1 MIVVVGPS
9 LCASSLCAAQQPALR
24 RDECEVRLRQ
34 SGNRLDSIQ
43 MVLCIVRTAGKTRV
57 ITEVLQLPCFGPYF
71 CHIRIHKRP
80 GCCDTFQ
87 LSRRRRVPANLRLRR
102 CPLSRSQ
109 PCTTRSSPL
118 TQPSC
123 SMRTAPR
130 LRLWGLLL
138 LATRS
143 ESFQRTRSSRAQTRL
158 HASTTLPELLEA
170 LKPYA
175 PVRCIVVLPGA
186 GAILESAVDASRW
199 TMSESTT
206 PTGKTLL
213 TCKIA
218 DGSSGPPPFEL
229 HLDVDRATKA
239 TLGVSPKTGGPI
251 VRVMDGDGAG
261 LVTLLPTGDSFVD
274 DVVGKLG
281 EEVDLVRR

>member
-1 MIVVVGPS
+1 MGGADVVAACKLVGG
-9 LCASSLCAAQQPALR
+9 LR
-24 RDECEVRLRQ
+24 DAHRL
-34 SGNRLDSIQ
+34 
-43 MVLCIVRTAGKTRV
+43 
-57 ITEVLQLPCFGPYF
+57 LQ
-71 CHIRIHKRP
+71 
-80 GCCDTFQ
+80 
-87 LSRRRRVPANLRLRR
+87 RRVARR
-102 CPLSRSQ
+102 
-109 PCTTRSSPL
+109 
-118 TQPSC
+118 
-123 SMRTAPR
+123 APQR
-130 LRLWGLLL
+130 RVEIVDLKIEGCGVALGGRVLGLE
-138 LATRS
+138 A
-143 ESFQRTRSSRAQTRL
+143 EPFEERAQTRL
-158 HASTTLPELLEA
+158 HASTTLTELLEA

-218 DGSSGPPPFEL
+218 DGGGDGPPPFEL
-229 HLDVDRATKA
+229 HLDVDRAKKA

>member
-1 MIVVVGPS
+1 M
-9 LCASSLCAAQQPALR
+9 
-24 RDECEVRLRQ
+24 
-34 SGNRLDSIQ
+34 
-43 MVLCIVRTAGKTRV
+43 
-57 ITEVLQLPCFGPYF
+57 
-71 CHIRIHKRP
+71 
-80 GCCDTFQ
+80 
-87 LSRRRRVPANLRLRR
+87 
-102 CPLSRSQ
+102 
-109 PCTTRSSPL
+109 TT
-118 TQPSC
+118 T
-123 SMRTAPR
+123 PR
-130 LRLWGLLL
+130 LRLWGGLLL
-138 LATRS
+138 LAATS
-143 ESFQRTRSSRAQTRL
+143 ESFQRTPPSRAHTRL
-158 HASTTLPELLEA
+158 QSTTLPPSRANTHLQSTTLPELLEA

-218 DGSSGPPPFEL
+218 DAGDSPPPFEL
-229 HLDVDRATKA
+229 HLDVDRAKKA

-274 DVVGKLG
+274 DVAGKLG

>member
-1 MIVVVGPS
+1 
-9 LCASSLCAAQQPALR
+9 
-24 RDECEVRLRQ
+24 
-34 SGNRLDSIQ
+34 
-43 MVLCIVRTAGKTRV
+43 
-57 ITEVLQLPCFGPYF
+57 
-71 CHIRIHKRP
+71 
-80 GCCDTFQ
+80 
-87 LSRRRRVPANLRLRR
+87 
-102 CPLSRSQ
+102 
-109 PCTTRSSPL
+109 
-118 TQPSC
+118 
-123 SMRTAPR
+123 MRTAPR

-158 HASTTLPELLEA
+158 HASTTLTELLEA

-213 TCKIA
+213 TCKIT
-218 DGSSGPPPFEL
+218 DSGDAPFEL
-229 HLDVDRATKA
+229 HLDVDRAKKA

>member
-1 MIVVVGPS
+1 MRLSPPSPARRGP
-9 LCASSLCAAQQPALR
+9 R
-24 RDECEVRLRQ
+24 
-34 SGNRLDSIQ
+34 
-43 MVLCIVRTAGKTRV
+43 
-57 ITEVLQLPCFGPYF
+57 
-71 CHIRIHKRP
+71 
-80 GCCDTFQ
+80 
-87 LSRRRRVPANLRLRR
+87 LSRRCTLRSAFAMASAAQAHPAAATEVV
-102 CPLSRSQ
+102 RS
-109 PCTTRSSPL
+109 
-118 TQPSC
+118 
-123 SMRTAPR
+123 
-130 LRLWGLLL
+130 
-138 LATRS
+138 
-143 ESFQRTRSSRAQTRL
+143 
-158 HASTTLPELLEA
+158 LLEA

-218 DGSSGPPPFEL
+218 DGVDAPFEL
-229 HLDVDRATKA
+229 HLDVDRAKKA

-274 DVVGKLG
+274 DVVGRLG

>member
-1 MIVVVGPS
+1 M
-9 LCASSLCAAQQPALR
+9 
-24 RDECEVRLRQ
+24 
-34 SGNRLDSIQ
+34 
-43 MVLCIVRTAGKTRV
+43 KT
-57 ITEVLQLPCFGPYF
+57 T
-71 CHIRIHKRP
+71 
-80 GCCDTFQ
+80 
-87 LSRRRRVPANLRLRR
+87 
-102 CPLSRSQ
+102 
-109 PCTTRSSPL
+109 
-118 TQPSC
+118 
-123 SMRTAPR
+123 PR
-130 LRLWGLLL
+130 LRLWGGLLL
-138 LATRS
+138 LAATS
-143 ESFQRTRSSRAQTRL
+143 ESFQRTPPSRAHTRL
-158 HASTTLPELLEA
+158 HASTTLTELLEA

-218 DGSSGPPPFEL
+218 DGGGDGPPPFEL
-229 HLDVDRATKA
+229 HLDVDRAKKA

-274 DVVGKLG
+274 DVAGKLG

>member
-1 MIVVVGPS
+1 M
-9 LCASSLCAAQQPALR
+9 
-24 RDECEVRLRQ
+24 
-34 SGNRLDSIQ
+34 
-43 MVLCIVRTAGKTRV
+43 
-57 ITEVLQLPCFGPYF
+57 
-71 CHIRIHKRP
+71 
-80 GCCDTFQ
+80 
-87 LSRRRRVPANLRLRR
+87 
-102 CPLSRSQ
+102 
-109 PCTTRSSPL
+109 TT
-118 TQPSC
+118 T
-123 SMRTAPR
+123 PR
-130 LRLWGLLL
+130 LRLWGGLLL
-138 LATRS
+138 LAATS
-143 ESFQRTRSSRAQTRL
+143 ESFQRTPSSSRAHTRL
-158 HASTTLPELLEA
+158 HASTTLTELLEA

-175 PVRCIVVLPGA
+175 PVRCIVVFPGA

-218 DGSSGPPPFEL
+218 DGGDSPPPFEL
-229 HLDVDRATKA
+229 HIDVDRAKKA

-274 DVVGKLG
+274 DVAGKLG

>member
-1 MIVVVGPS
+1 MTAT
-9 LCASSLCAAQQPALR
+9 LWQLLAL
-24 RDECEVRLRQ
+24 L
-34 SGNRLDSIQ
+34 
-43 MVLCIVRTAGKTRV
+43 
-57 ITEVLQLPCFGPYF
+57 
-71 CHIRIHKRP
+71 H
-80 GCCDTFQ
+80 
-87 LSRRRRVPANLRLRR
+87 
-102 CPLSRSQ
+102 
-109 PCTTRSSPL
+109 
-118 TQPSC
+118 
-123 SMRTAPR
+123 
-130 LRLWGLLL
+130 

-143 ESFQRTRSSRAQTRL
+143 DAFQRTPSSRAHTRL
-158 HASTTLPELLEA
+158 HASTTLTELLEA

-218 DGSSGPPPFEL
+218 DGDPPPFEL
-229 HLDVDRATKA
+229 HLDVDRAKKA

-274 DVVGKLG
+274 AVVGKLG

>member
-1 MIVVVGPS
+1 MAFTS
-9 LCASSLCAAQQPALR
+9 KATKR
-24 RDECEVRLRQ
+24 VRN
-34 SGNRLDSIQ
+34 S
-43 MVLCIVRTAGKTRV
+43 CILLFK
-57 ITEVLQLPCFGPYF
+57 CFCPYF
-71 CHIRIHKRP
+71 CIYASTESQHAVTHHSFHA
-80 GCCDTFQ
+80 GDVCQHLHAFDATATLQ
-87 LSRRRRVPANLRLRR
+87 
-102 CPLSRSQ
+102 PLHFGSSHLTPPRSHSRS
-109 PCTTRSSPL
+109 
-118 TQPSC
+118 SC
-123 SMRTAPR
+123 SMKTTPR
-130 LRLWGLLL
+130 LRLWGGLLL
-138 LATRS
+138 LAATS
-143 ESFQRTRSSRAQTRL
+143 ESFQRTPSSRAHTRL
-158 HASTTLPELLEA
+158 HASTTLTELLEA

-218 DGSSGPPPFEL
+218 DGGLPPPFEL
-229 HLDVDRATKA
+229 HLDVDRAKKA

>member
-1 MIVVVGPS
+1 M
-9 LCASSLCAAQQPALR
+9 
-24 RDECEVRLRQ
+24 
-34 SGNRLDSIQ
+34 
-43 MVLCIVRTAGKTRV
+43 T
-57 ITEVLQLPCFGPYF
+57 
-71 CHIRIHKRP
+71 
-80 GCCDTFQ
+80 
-87 LSRRRRVPANLRLRR
+87 
-102 CPLSRSQ
+102 
-109 PCTTRSSPL
+109 
-118 TQPSC
+118 
-123 SMRTAPR
+123 TAPR

-138 LATRS
+138 LAATS
-143 ESFQRTRSSRAQTRL
+143 ESFQRTPPWRAHTRL

-175 PVRCIVVLPGA
+175 PVRCIVVFPGA

-218 DGSSGPPPFEL
+218 DGGDFEL
-229 HLDVDRATKA
+229 HLDVDRAKKA

>member
-1 MIVVVGPS
+1 
-9 LCASSLCAAQQPALR
+9 
-24 RDECEVRLRQ
+24 
-34 SGNRLDSIQ
+34 
-43 MVLCIVRTAGKTRV
+43 
-57 ITEVLQLPCFGPYF
+57 
-71 CHIRIHKRP
+71 
-80 GCCDTFQ
+80 
-87 LSRRRRVPANLRLRR
+87 
-102 CPLSRSQ
+102 
-109 PCTTRSSPL
+109 
-118 TQPSC
+118 
-123 SMRTAPR
+123 MRTAPR
-130 LRLWGLLL
+130 LRLWGALLL
-138 LATRS
+138 LAATS
-143 ESFQRTRSSRAQTRL
+143 ESFQRTPPSRAHTRL
-158 HASTTLPELLEA
+158 HASTTLTELFEA

-175 PVRCIVVLPGA
+175 PVRCIVVLHGA

-218 DGSSGPPPFEL
+218 DNDSPPPFEL
-229 HLDVDRATKA
+229 HLDVDRAKKA

>member
-1 MIVVVGPS
+1 M
-9 LCASSLCAAQQPALR
+9 
-24 RDECEVRLRQ
+24 
-34 SGNRLDSIQ
+34 
-43 MVLCIVRTAGKTRV
+43 
-57 ITEVLQLPCFGPYF
+57 
-71 CHIRIHKRP
+71 
-80 GCCDTFQ
+80 
-87 LSRRRRVPANLRLRR
+87 
-102 CPLSRSQ
+102 
-109 PCTTRSSPL
+109 TT
-118 TQPSC
+118 T
-123 SMRTAPR
+123 PR
-130 LRLWGLLL
+130 LRLWGGLLL
-138 LATRS
+138 LAATS
-143 ESFQRTRSSRAQTRL
+143 ESFQRTPSSRAHTRL
-158 HASTTLPELLEA
+158 HASTTLTELLEA

-218 DGSSGPPPFEL
+218 DGGGNSPPPFEL
-229 HLDVDRATKA
+229 HLDVDRAKKA

>member
-1 MIVVVGPS
+1 M
-9 LCASSLCAAQQPALR
+9 
-24 RDECEVRLRQ
+24 
-34 SGNRLDSIQ
+34 
-43 MVLCIVRTAGKTRV
+43 
-57 ITEVLQLPCFGPYF
+57 
-71 CHIRIHKRP
+71 
-80 GCCDTFQ
+80 
-87 LSRRRRVPANLRLRR
+87 
-102 CPLSRSQ
+102 
-109 PCTTRSSPL
+109 TT
-118 TQPSC
+118 T
-123 SMRTAPR
+123 PR
-130 LRLWGLLL
+130 LRIWGGLLL
-138 LATRS
+138 LAATS
-143 ESFQRTRSSRAQTRL
+143 ESFQRTPSSRAHTRL

-218 DGSSGPPPFEL
+218 DGGGDGPPPFEL
-229 HLDVDRATKA
+229 HLAVDRAKKA

-274 DVVGKLG
+274 DVVGRLG

>member
-1 MIVVVGPS
+1 MTAT
-9 LCASSLCAAQQPALR
+9 LWQLLAL
-24 RDECEVRLRQ
+24 L
-34 SGNRLDSIQ
+34 
-43 MVLCIVRTAGKTRV
+43 
-57 ITEVLQLPCFGPYF
+57 
-71 CHIRIHKRP
+71 H
-80 GCCDTFQ
+80 
-87 LSRRRRVPANLRLRR
+87 
-102 CPLSRSQ
+102 
-109 PCTTRSSPL
+109 
-118 TQPSC
+118 
-123 SMRTAPR
+123 
-130 LRLWGLLL
+130 

-143 ESFQRTRSSRAQTRL
+143 DAFQRTPSRAQTRL
-158 HASTTLPELLEA
+158 HASATLPELLEA

-218 DGSSGPPPFEL
+218 DGRGDGPPPFEL
-229 HLDVDRATKA
+229 HLDVDRAKKA

>member
-1 MIVVVGPS
+1 MTAT
-9 LCASSLCAAQQPALR
+9 LWQLLAL
-24 RDECEVRLRQ
+24 L
-34 SGNRLDSIQ
+34 
-43 MVLCIVRTAGKTRV
+43 
-57 ITEVLQLPCFGPYF
+57 
-71 CHIRIHKRP
+71 H
-80 GCCDTFQ
+80 
-87 LSRRRRVPANLRLRR
+87 
-102 CPLSRSQ
+102 
-109 PCTTRSSPL
+109 
-118 TQPSC
+118 
-123 SMRTAPR
+123 
-130 LRLWGLLL
+130 

-143 ESFQRTRSSRAQTRL
+143 DAFQRTRSSRAQTRL
-158 HASTTLPELLEA
+158 HAASTTLPELLEA

>member
-1 MIVVVGPS
+1 M
-9 LCASSLCAAQQPALR
+9 
-24 RDECEVRLRQ
+24 
-34 SGNRLDSIQ
+34 
-43 MVLCIVRTAGKTRV
+43 
-57 ITEVLQLPCFGPYF
+57 
-71 CHIRIHKRP
+71 
-80 GCCDTFQ
+80 
-87 LSRRRRVPANLRLRR
+87 
-102 CPLSRSQ
+102 
-109 PCTTRSSPL
+109 TT
-118 TQPSC
+118 T
-123 SMRTAPR
+123 PR
-130 LRLWGLLL
+130 LRLWGALLL
-138 LATRS
+138 LAATS
-143 ESFQRTRSSRAQTRL
+143 ESFQRTPSSRAHTRL

-218 DGSSGPPPFEL
+218 DGVDAPFEL
-229 HLDVDRATKA
+229 HLDVDRAKKA

-274 DVVGKLG
+274 DVVGRLG

>member
-1 MIVVVGPS
+1 MT
-9 LCASSLCAAQQPALR
+9 LLLFK
-24 RDECEVRLRQ
+24 
-34 SGNRLDSIQ
+34 
-43 MVLCIVRTAGKTRV
+43 VL
-57 ITEVLQLPCFGPYF
+57 FDPYF
-71 CHIRIHKRP
+71 CNLRIHARP
-80 GCCDTFQ
+80 SSCDTPQ
-87 LSRRRRVPANLRLRR
+87 LSRRQVCQLANLRRYSHDPAFALWVSHLTQPRSHLTQ
-102 CPLSRSQ
+102 LSRSM
-109 PCTTRSSPL
+109 TT
-118 TQPSC
+118 T
-123 SMRTAPR
+123 PR
-130 LRLWGLLL
+130 MRLWGGLLL
-138 LATRS
+138 LAATS
-143 ESFQRTRSSRAQTRL
+143 ESFQRTPPSRAHTRL

-274 DVVGKLG
+274 DVVGRLG
-281 EEVDLVRR
+281 EELELVRR

>member
-1 MIVVVGPS
+1 MTAT
-9 LCASSLCAAQQPALR
+9 LWQLLAL
-24 RDECEVRLRQ
+24 L
-34 SGNRLDSIQ
+34 
-43 MVLCIVRTAGKTRV
+43 
-57 ITEVLQLPCFGPYF
+57 
-71 CHIRIHKRP
+71 H
-80 GCCDTFQ
+80 
-87 LSRRRRVPANLRLRR
+87 
-102 CPLSRSQ
+102 
-109 PCTTRSSPL
+109 
-118 TQPSC
+118 
-123 SMRTAPR
+123 
-130 LRLWGLLL
+130 

-143 ESFQRTRSSRAQTRL
+143 DAFQRTPPSRAHTRL
-158 HASTTLPELLEA
+158 HASTTLTELFEA

-175 PVRCIVVLPGA
+175 PVRCIVVLHGA

-218 DGSSGPPPFEL
+218 DGGDSPPPFEL
-229 HLDVDRATKA
+229 HIDVDRAKKA

>member
-1 MIVVVGPS
+1 
-9 LCASSLCAAQQPALR
+9 
-24 RDECEVRLRQ
+24 
-34 SGNRLDSIQ
+34 
-43 MVLCIVRTAGKTRV
+43 
-57 ITEVLQLPCFGPYF
+57 
-71 CHIRIHKRP
+71 
-80 GCCDTFQ
+80 
-87 LSRRRRVPANLRLRR
+87 
-102 CPLSRSQ
+102 
-109 PCTTRSSPL
+109 
-118 TQPSC
+118 
-123 SMRTAPR
+123 MRTAPR

-218 DGSSGPPPFEL
+218 DGGDSPPPFEL
-229 HLDVDRATKA
+229 HLDFDRAKKA

-274 DVVGKLG
+274 DVVGRLG
-281 EEVDLVRR
+281 EELELVRR

>member
-1 MIVVVGPS
+1 M
-9 LCASSLCAAQQPALR
+9 
-24 RDECEVRLRQ
+24 
-34 SGNRLDSIQ
+34 
-43 MVLCIVRTAGKTRV
+43 
-57 ITEVLQLPCFGPYF
+57 
-71 CHIRIHKRP
+71 
-80 GCCDTFQ
+80 
-87 LSRRRRVPANLRLRR
+87 
-102 CPLSRSQ
+102 
-109 PCTTRSSPL
+109 TT
-118 TQPSC
+118 T
-123 SMRTAPR
+123 PR
-130 LRLWGLLL
+130 LRLWGGLLL
-138 LATRS
+138 LAATS
-143 ESFQRTRSSRAQTRL
+143 ESFQRTQPSRAQMRL
-158 HASTTLPELLEA
+158 HASTTLPELLET

-213 TCKIA
+213 TCKIT
-218 DGSSGPPPFEL
+218 DGGGNLPPPFEL

>member
-1 MIVVVGPS
+1 MHGVHIKSNKTGPQLLHFVFQGFCPYFYVS
-9 LCASSLCAAQQPALR
+9 
-24 RDECEVRLRQ
+24 
-34 SGNRLDSIQ
+34 
-43 MVLCIVRTAGKTRV
+43 TRV
-57 ITEVLQLPCFGPYF
+57 PTYHSFHAGDVCKHLQNFDATATL
-71 CHIRIHKRP
+71 
-80 GCCDTFQ
+80 Q
-87 LSRRRRVPANLRLRR
+87 
-102 CPLSRSQ
+102 PLHLGSSHLTPPRSHSRSSSMK
-109 PCTTRSSPL
+109 TT
-118 TQPSC
+118 
-123 SMRTAPR
+123 PR
-130 LRLWGLLL
+130 LRLWGGLLL
-138 LATRS
+138 LAATS
-143 ESFQRTRSSRAQTRL
+143 ESFQRTPPSRAHTRL
-158 HASTTLPELLEA
+158 HSSTTLPELLEA

-175 PVRCIVVLPGA
+175 PVRCIVVQPGA

-218 DGSSGPPPFEL
+218 DGGGDGPPPFEL
-229 HLDVDRATKA
+229 HLAVDRAKKA

>member
-1 MIVVVGPS
+1 MTAT
-9 LCASSLCAAQQPALR
+9 LWQLLAL
-24 RDECEVRLRQ
+24 L
-34 SGNRLDSIQ
+34 
-43 MVLCIVRTAGKTRV
+43 
-57 ITEVLQLPCFGPYF
+57 
-71 CHIRIHKRP
+71 H
-80 GCCDTFQ
+80 
-87 LSRRRRVPANLRLRR
+87 
-102 CPLSRSQ
+102 
-109 PCTTRSSPL
+109 
-118 TQPSC
+118 
-123 SMRTAPR
+123 
-130 LRLWGLLL
+130 

-143 ESFQRTRSSRAQTRL
+143 DAFQRTPSSRAQTRL
-158 HASTTLPELLEA
+158 HASTTLTELLEA

-218 DGSSGPPPFEL
+218 DGGGDGPPPFEL
-229 HLDVDRATKA
+229 HLGVDRAKKA

-274 DVVGKLG
+274 DVAGKLG